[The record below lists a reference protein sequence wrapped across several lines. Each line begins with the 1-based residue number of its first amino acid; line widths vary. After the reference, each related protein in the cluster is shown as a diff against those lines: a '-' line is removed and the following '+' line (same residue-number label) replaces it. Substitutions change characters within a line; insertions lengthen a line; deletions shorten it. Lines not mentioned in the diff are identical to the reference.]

1 MPVRP
6 CLPAQF
12 ARPLAIRVVHRLRG
26 AARQQRAHHVAA
38 LRRQPAGIDAHAGH
52 PHRRRRFLH
61 RLRPDVDAAVVEE
74 LALPVERAVMRGHRL
89 QDQVVRLPVAAH
101 QRGGIA
107 VRRLDLV
114 RRALHQAH
122 LQPPARQHVEPR
134 HLLRHAHRIGPVGDR
149 RAERQQPRA
158 LGFTCNDRQ
167 RHRHRH
173 GHAGRRAVVLVHH
186 DVEPDLVAQRE
197 LVEIAVQQ
205 AVRGRRIEVAR
216 RQHHAQ
222 RAAREAGFPRR
233 VIRHL
238 GEIPAAHGR
247 APQLVSMKRKIR
259 SAKPRGCSQCGKWPA
274 LEMTSIRAPGI
285 SARQASP

>member
-1 MPVRP
+1 
-6 CLPAQF
+6 
-12 ARPLAIRVVHRLRG
+12 
-26 AARQQRAHHVAA
+26 
-38 LRRQPAGIDAHAGH
+38 
-52 PHRRRRFLH
+52 
-61 RLRPDVDAAVVEE
+61 
-74 LALPVERAVMRGHRL
+74 MRGHRL

-101 QRGGIA
+101 QRGGIG

-134 HLLRHAHRIGPVGDR
+134 HLLGHAHRIGPVGDR
-149 RAERQQPRA
+149 RAQRQQPRA
-158 LGFTCNDRQ
+158 FGFTRNDRQ

-173 GHAGRRAVVLVHH
+173 RHARRRAVVLVHH

-205 AVRGRRIEVAR
+205 AVRGRRIEVAG

-222 RAAREAGFPRR
+222 RAAREACLPRR

-238 GEIPAAHGR
+238 GEIPAAHRR
-247 APQLVSMKRKIR
+247 APQLVSVKRESR

-274 LEMTSIRAPGI
+274 LEMTSIRAPRNLRAPGLAVGWADNAVLLAPQQQRGM
-285 SARQASP
+285 SMRCSQRFRCGLCM